1 MDKATAA
8 RFFGQAAIWG
18 ASFTFIKFAL
28 EDFSPNQLVLF
39 RLILGAAT
47 LAAIILFTGRS
58 FKLSATAWFH
68 VAVSSIFANVVPYL
82 LLSFGEQHTSAG
94 LAGVLIGGTPLV
106 TLFISTLALR
116 AEPATPRKVTG
127 FFLGFLGVALVVSP
141 WKVEGSSL
149 LGALA
154 CFGAA
159 ASYAVGYAYV
169 SLFLSPLKLDP
180 ITLGA
185 NQLISAAVLLGLA
198 LPFFAWPA
206 IETVSVIPLLSLLYL
221 GVLASGFANIL
232 YFRLIQDVGAA
243 TASAV
248 DYVVPVFAV
257 LFGAVLL
264 LEPLSWNVILGG
276 AVILIGMA
284 IAEGR
289 IGSSSLSPV
298 SSGKAN
304 KS

>member
-1 MDKATAA
+1 MEKATAA

-18 ASFTFIKFAL
+18 ASFTFIKLAL

-47 LAAIILFTGRS
+47 LAAIIVFTGRS
-58 FKLSATAWFH
+58 FKLTGRAWVH
-68 VAVSSIFANVVPYL
+68 VAVSSIFANVIPYL
-82 LLSFGEQHTSAG
+82 LLSYGELHTSAG

-106 TLFISTLALR
+106 TLFISTVALQN
-116 AEPATPRKVTG
+116 EPATGRKVAG
-127 FFLGFLGVALVVSP
+127 FILGFLGVALVVSP
-141 WKVEGSSL
+141 WNVEGSSL

-169 SLFLSPLKLDP
+169 SRYLSPLKIDP

-185 NQLISAAVLLGLA
+185 NQLIAAAVLLGLA
-198 LPFFAWPA
+198 LPFFPWPT
-206 IETVSVIPLLSLLYL
+206 IETVSAVPLLSLLYL
-221 GVLASGFANIL
+221 GILASGIANIL
-232 YFRLIQDVGAA
+232 YFRLIQDVGAS

-264 LEPLSWNVILGG
+264 LEPLSWNIIVGGVVIL
-276 AVILIGMA
+276 VGMA
-284 IAEGR
+284 LAEGR
-289 IGSSSLSPV
+289 ISSSTLPQA
-298 SSGKAN
+298 SGKAN
-304 KS
+304 S

>member
-1 MDKATAA
+1 MEKATAA

-18 ASFTFIKFAL
+18 ASFTFIKLAL

-47 LAAIILFTGRS
+47 LAAIIIFTGRS
-58 FKLSATAWFH
+58 FRLTGRAWFH
-68 VAVSSIFANVVPYL
+68 VAVSSIFANVIPYL
-82 LLSFGEQHTSAG
+82 LLSYGELHTSAG

-106 TLFISTLALR
+106 TLFISTVALR
-116 AEPATPRKVTG
+116 NEPATSRKVSG
-127 FFLGFLGVALVVSP
+127 FFLGFVGVALVVSP
-141 WKVEGSSL
+141 WKAEGSSL

-159 ASYAVGYAYV
+159 ASYALGYAYV
-169 SLFLSPLKLDP
+169 SRYLSPLKVDP

-185 NQLISAAVLLGLA
+185 NQLIAAAILLGLA
-198 LPFFAWPA
+198 LPFFTWPA
-206 IETVSVIPLLSLLYL
+206 IEAVSVVPLLSLLYL
-221 GVLASGFANIL
+221 GVLASGIANIL
-232 YFRLIQDVGAA
+232 YFRLIQDVGAS

-264 LEPLSWNVILGG
+264 LEPLSWNIIVGG
-276 AVILIGMA
+276 AVILVGMA
-284 IAEGR
+284 LAEGR
-289 IGSSSLSPV
+289 ISP
-298 SSGKAN
+298 SALPEASGKVN
-304 KS
+304 N

>member
-1 MDKATAA
+1 MEKATAA

-28 EDFSPNQLVLF
+28 EEFSPNQLVLF

-47 LAAIILFTGRS
+47 LAVIIVFTGRS
-58 FKLSATAWFH
+58 FKLTSKAWFH

-82 LLSFGEQHTSAG
+82 LLSYGELHASAG

-116 AEPATPRKVTG
+116 DEPATGRKVTG
-127 FFLGFLGVALVVSP
+127 FVLGFLGVSLVVSP

-159 ASYAVGYAYV
+159 TSYAVGYAYV
-169 SLFLSPLKLDP
+169 GRFLSPLKVDP

-185 NQLISAAVLLGLA
+185 NQLVAAAILLA
-198 LPFFAWPA
+198 LAVPFFTWPP
-206 IETVSVIPLLSLLYL
+206 IESVSAIPLLSLLYL

-232 YFRLIQDVGAA
+232 YFRLIQDVGAS

-264 LEPLSWNVILGG
+264 LEPLSWNVIVGG

-289 IGSSSLSPV
+289 ISSSAFSQA
-298 SSGKAN
+298 SSGKVN
-304 KS
+304 NS